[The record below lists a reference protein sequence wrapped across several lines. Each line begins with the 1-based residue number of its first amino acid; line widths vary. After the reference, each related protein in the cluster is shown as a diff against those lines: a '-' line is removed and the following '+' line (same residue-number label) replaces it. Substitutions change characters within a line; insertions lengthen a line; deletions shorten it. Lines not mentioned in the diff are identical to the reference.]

1 MAQVANEWFSD
12 WNAVSIL
19 VRLLIAGIVGFLVGY
34 DRERKNKPAGLRT
47 HILVCLGAA
56 LATMTALYAVY
67 MFPDTNIDITRLG
80 GQMITGIGFLGAGVI
95 FISNKNRV
103 EGLTTAAGLWAC
115 TCCGL
120 AIGFGFLEGTLVT
133 VVLIIITMLL
143 LPIFEKNVRHRRKQ
157 FDLYL
162 EFDQ

>member
-1 MAQVANEWFSD
+1 MAQAVNEWFSD
-12 WNAVSIL
+12 WNVVSIL

-95 FISNKNRV
+95 FISNKN
-103 EGLTTAAGLWAC
+103 L
-115 TCCGL
+115 
-120 AIGFGFLEGTLVT
+120 F
-133 VVLIIITMLL
+133 
-143 LPIFEKNVRHRRKQ
+143 
-157 FDLYL
+157 
-162 EFDQ
+162 